1 MKQGG
6 IDLHPCGLGTR
17 TACTGPYS
25 GSINHNKIAMFS
37 ASGALSRVVVY
48 SSQNLTF
55 QQNNYVD
62 NAVVIAGDVD
72 LYDATRR
79 YFDDLRAGRRT
90 ASYFGTTP
98 CGGP

>member
-1 MKQGG
+1 MHRAVLRLDQPQQ
-6 IDLHPCGLGTR
+6 DRDVLGV
-17 TACTGPYS
+17 
-25 GSINHNKIAMFS
+25 
-37 ASGALSRVVVY
+37 GALSRVVVY
-48 SSQNLTF
+48 SSLNLTF

-90 ASYFGTTP
+90 ARYFGTTP